1 MALKRLT
8 LQDVDQMKSM
18 VQRGVAP
25 EDIAKHFKIAISS
38 VHNYK
43 KQFKQQGVKFPDVR
57 GKRPTGSV
65 GEVSKPITMLRQVDQ
80 QAQQQQQSSAAAESS
95 MNFVVNGVQV
105 QVSAGAKNVNI
116 SKGNIEVNF

>member
-43 KQFKQQGVKFPDVR
+43 ARFKQQGVKFPDVR

-65 GEVSKPITMLRQVDQ
+65 GEVSKPITVLKQVDQ
-80 QAQQQQQSSAAAESS
+80 QAQQQPEVSADSS
-95 MNFVVNGVQV
+95 MNFIVNGVQV